1 MLHRNV
7 DFFAMFFIALGM
19 MAFSKLPAVSL
30 PPVPQPIRFQKAM
43 ATDQCP
49 IRAEVLSRL
58 ALLLDK

>member
-19 MAFSKLPAVSL
+19 MAFSQLPAISL

-43 ATDQCP
+43 AADQCP
-49 IRAEVLSRL
+49 VSAEVLSRL
-58 ALLLDK
+58 ALLLGK